1 MVPSSFLRVY
11 EPLDEFAP
19 KERARWQAYIDRGAR
34 LPSKVMYRDIAFEE
48 NKQTGMLH
56 PLVAEHAFVR
66 RVNGSWY
73 VCPWRVRLRMLV
85 GLLAFRNN
93 LPGEA
98 AEAFVPEDQAE
109 RVIAELERLRRDD
122 PDMRANIASA
132 PWHVPLRWFVPFDD
146 GEKIMTIENGTTRV
160 RYETDMVTATVRLQR
175 AVDVL
180 KTSGLPDGVVETVE
194 ELNEWVAEFPRS
206 SLIELDYGSV
216 ADLFSQEELELDR
229 SAGEVW
235 ASIEALEMGDLEE
248 ASRRYSELMQLWSR
262 VQALENAN

>member
-19 KERARWQAYIDRGAR
+19 KERTRWQAYIERGAR
-34 LPSKVMYRDIAFEE
+34 LPSKVMYRDIAFEDS
-48 NKQTGMLH
+48 KQTGMLH

-66 RVNGSWY
+66 RVNGAWY

-109 RVIAELERLRRDD
+109 RVIEELERLRRDD

-146 GEKIMTIENGTTRV
+146 AEKIMTIENGTTRV
-160 RYETDMVTATVRLQR
+160 RYETDWVTATVRLQR

-180 KTSGLPDGVVETVE
+180 KSSGLPEGVVETVE
-194 ELNEWVAEFPRS
+194 ELNEWMAEFPRG

-216 ADLFSQEELELDR
+216 ADLFSQEDLELDR
-229 SAGEVW
+229 SAGEIW
-235 ASIEALEMGDLEE
+235 ASIEALETGDFQE
-248 ASRRYSELMQLWSR
+248 ASRRYSELMQWWSR
-262 VQALENAN
+262 VQALESAN